1 MKVRLLVILSAVALV
16 SAACGTATAQP
27 PTPAGANTVELT
39 EWRVV
44 VPSSAPQA
52 GSLTFVV
59 KNTGA
64 IAHDLTI
71 LKTDLPAD
79 KIPQAN
85 GKASEDGKVAG
96 TALLNPGQSVT
107 LTVTLE
113 AGNYVFICNELGHY
127 ALGMHTAVKVG

>member
-1 MKVRLLVILSAVALV
+1 MRAKLLGILSAVALV
-16 SAACGTATAQP
+16 SAACGSATAQP
-27 PTPAGANTVELT
+27 PVPSGAISVELT

-44 VPSSAPQA
+44 VPSSTPQA

-64 IAHDLTI
+64 VAHDLAI

-85 GKASEDGKVAG
+85 GKAQEDDKVAG
-96 TALLNPGQSVT
+96 TAELNPGQSAH

-113 AGNYVFICNELGHY
+113 PGNYVFICNELGHY

>member
-1 MKVRLLVILSAVALV
+1 MRALFLLTLSLVALV
-16 SAACGTATAQP
+16 SAACGSATAQP
-27 PTPAGANTVELT
+27 PAPSGAISVELT

-44 VPSSAPQA
+44 VPSTTPQT
-52 GSLTFVV
+52 GSLTVVV
-59 KNTGA
+59 KNTGS

-85 GKASEDGKVAG
+85 GKAQEEGKVAA
-96 TALLNPGQSVT
+96 TAELNPGQST
-107 LTVTLE
+107 SLTVVLQP
-113 AGNYVFICNELGHY
+113 GNYVFICNELGHY